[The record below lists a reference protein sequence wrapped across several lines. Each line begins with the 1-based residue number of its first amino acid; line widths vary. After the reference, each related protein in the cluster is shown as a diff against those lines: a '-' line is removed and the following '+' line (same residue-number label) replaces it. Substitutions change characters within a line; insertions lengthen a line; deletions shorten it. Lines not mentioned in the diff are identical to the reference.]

1 MRDSINGLWLIGI
14 VMTLMVF
21 IIAFVAISLNY
32 SNAYRMKSEMVNAI
46 EQYNGI
52 NGNTVQKLDS
62 IANSYGYRTAKKCA
76 KKDGIDVIGVKDGYV
91 TKNPTD
97 AQNYCIYRTASAQ
110 LCNSVYTCETR
121 YTYGI
126 DVFFT
131 FDLPLFGNVFTFTVN
146 GETNELLYPDEA
158 YLS

>member
-46 EQYNGI
+46 EQYNGM
-52 NGNTVQKLDS
+52 NGNTIQKLDS
-62 IANSYGYRTAKKCA
+62 IADSYGYRTTKRCA
-76 KKDGIDVIGVKDGYV
+76 KKDGIDVIGIKDGYV

-97 AQNYCIYRTASAQ
+97 PQNYCIYRVASDQ
-110 LCNSVYTCETR
+110 LCNSAYTCDTR
-121 YTYGI
+121 YMYNV

-131 FDLPLFGNVFTFTVN
+131 FDLPLFGNILTFTVN
-146 GETNELLYPDEA
+146 GETKEILYPDEA

>member
-52 NGNTVQKLDS
+52 NGNTVQK
-62 IANSYGYRTAKKCA
+62 
-76 KKDGIDVIGVKDGYV
+76 
-91 TKNPTD
+91 
-97 AQNYCIYRTASAQ
+97 
-110 LCNSVYTCETR
+110 TR
-121 YTYGI
+121 
-126 DVFFT
+126 
-131 FDLPLFGNVFTFTVN
+131 
-146 GETNELLYPDEA
+146 
-158 YLS
+158 

>member
-1 MRDSINGLWLIGI
+1 MDML
-14 VMTLMVF
+14 
-21 IIAFVAISLNY
+21 
-32 SNAYRMKSEMVNAI
+32 
-46 EQYNGI
+46 
-52 NGNTVQKLDS
+52 QKIQQML
-62 IANSYGYRTAKKCA
+62 K
-76 KKDGIDVIGVKDGYV
+76 
-91 TKNPTD
+91 
-97 AQNYCIYRTASAQ
+97 NYCIYRTASAQ

-121 YTYGI
+121 YTYDI

>member
-52 NGNTVQKLDS
+52 NGNTISKLDG
-62 IANSYGYRTAKKCA
+62 IANSYGYRTTKRCA
-76 KKDGIDVIGVKDGYV
+76 KKDGIDVIGIKDGYV
-91 TKNPTD
+91 TKNPSEP
-97 AQNYCIYRTASAQ
+97 QNYCIYRTSYDKG
-110 LCNSVYTCETR
+110 CNSVYTCDTR
-121 YTYGI
+121 YMYNV

-131 FDLPLFGNVFTFTVN
+131 FDLPLFGNLFTFTVG
-146 GETNELLYPDEA
+146 GETKELLYPDEA

>member
-62 IANSYGYRTAKKCA
+62 IANCYGYRTAKKCA
-76 KKDGIDVIGVKDGYV
+76 KKDGIDVIGVKDDMLQKIQQMLK
-91 TKNPTD
+91 TI
-97 AQNYCIYRTASAQ
+97 AFIEQLLLNYAIRYILVRLDIHTILMFFSLLIY
-110 LCNSVYTCETR
+110 
-121 YTYGI
+121 
-126 DVFFT
+126 
-131 FDLPLFGNVFTFTVN
+131 
-146 GETNELLYPDEA
+146 LYLVM
-158 YLS
+158 YLHLQ